1 MDQIQCQSVTV
12 NENLWCIYIDYSY
25 PTSNSARQ
33 CFLSHLPSRLPS
45 RSLPSLRSITCLDLL
60 PLDPC
65 LCADQSHHTS
75 SVTRVLASLKIFFIT
90 TATIILTVT
99 RLKNGWWLAW
109 KWSRARQHYSWC
121 SHWWASGSI
130 RLQASS
136 ICSCTPFITWSSIFP
151 FSVSVPNPTADRKFL
166 M

>member
-1 MDQIQCQSVTV
+1 MFSLPLTFPSSISF
-12 NENLWCIYIDYSY
+12 S
-25 PTSNSARQ
+25 S
-33 CFLSHLPSRLPS
+33 LSPLHHLPGLTPS
-45 RSLPSLRSITCLDLL
+45 RSVPLCRPKSNRLPIKCCHRIWI
-60 PLDPC
+60 P
-65 LCADQSHHTS
+65 HTA
-75 SVTRVLASLKIFFIT
+75 SVTRVLASFKIFFIT

-166 M
+166 MKEKAISQNYWH